1 MRILTFTLLSFSLFL
16 FSCAQEKK
24 AEKPDYLIDENKMVG
39 IMVDMHIVETAANL
53 KVFPPDTARQ
63 MYEDYFASI
72 FLTNE
77 VTKAEFD
84 SSLYYYSTQTNQMNV
99 IYDRVLE
106 NLSELES
113 EVNSDQ

>member
-53 KVFPPDTARQ
+53 KVFRSYRGTRNLQVGLVPW
-63 MYEDYFASI
+63 SCHNG
-72 FLTNE
+72 LTE
-77 VTKAEFD
+77 AHD
-84 SSLYYYSTQTNQMNV
+84 APLPW
-99 IYDRVLE
+99 
-106 NLSELES
+106 
-113 EVNSDQ
+113 